1 MVCAACGS
9 PMNGEAKFCSNC
21 GRAVEA
27 PAYQAEQRRL
37 VRPREGRKIAGVCA
51 GVALYTGWDLT
62 LVRLVAALAAVFGVG
77 MPVLAYLI
85 GWIVMPEAP
94 LVLPVQA
101 YPQGQQNSQ
110 GPGATNA

>member
-21 GRAVEA
+21 GRTVEA
-27 PAYQAEQRRL
+27 TATPVQERRL

-62 LVRLVAALAAVFGVG
+62 LVRLVAVLAAIFGVG
-77 MPVLAYLI
+77 MPVLAYFV
-85 GWIVMPEAP
+85 GWIVMPDAP
-94 LVLPVQA
+94 LALPAQA
-101 YPQGQQNSQ
+101 YTQSGQ

>member
-21 GRAVEA
+21 GRTVETAA
-27 PAYQAEQRRL
+27 PVQQRQL

-62 LVRLVAALAAVFGVG
+62 LVRLVTVLATIFGVG
-77 MPVLAYLI
+77 TPVLAYLI
-85 GWIVMPEAP
+85 GWIVMPDAP
-94 LVLPVQA
+94 LTLPAQA
-101 YPQGQQNSQ
+101 STPKGQ

>member
-9 PMNGEAKFCSNC
+9 PMSGVAKFCSNC
-21 GRAVEA
+21 GRAVETPAA
-27 PAYQAEQRRL
+27 PVQQRQL

-62 LVRLVAALAAVFGVG
+62 LVRLVAVLATIFGVG
-77 MPVLAYLI
+77 TPVLAYLI
-85 GWIVMPEAP
+85 GWIVMPDAP
-94 LVLPVQA
+94 LALPAQVYTQS
-101 YPQGQQNSQ
+101 GQ